1 MTTEVKTYND
11 LSYFSYHSS
20 KNLLDWNVYE
30 LENGKG
36 VHKRRVLLVCHKN
49 KWGNLSQK
57 FVTSLFMFIEGG
69 QENIT
74 LALYWLI
81 Y

>member
-1 MTTEVKTYND
+1 MTTEVKTYKND

-36 VHKRRVLLVCHKN
+36 VHKTPLECSARN
-49 KWGNLSQK
+49 KDGVREVFETATRAALQMKKKRKKK
-57 FVTSLFMFIEGG
+57 FCI
-69 QENIT
+69 
-74 LALYWLI
+74 LI
-81 Y
+81 